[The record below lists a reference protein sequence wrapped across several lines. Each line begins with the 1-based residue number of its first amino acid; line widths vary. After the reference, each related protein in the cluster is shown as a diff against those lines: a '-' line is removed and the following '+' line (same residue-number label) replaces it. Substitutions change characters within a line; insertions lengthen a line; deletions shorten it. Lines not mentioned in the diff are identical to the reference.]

1 MEGAVR
7 CAQRIRLL
15 LSLVARKDAVL
26 APADGR
32 DIDPPALHEKAGESL
47 PVLPALERAFA
58 EAGIEQTEQ
67 PRERCFV
74 AAVRG
79 RREQD
84 QLTLGI
90 AGEALEQLETLL
102 AALVRADA
110 GMGLVRRTCSSLVI
124 KYSVSLGQY

>member
-1 MEGAVR
+1 RFVER
-7 CAQRIRLL
+7 RRLL
-15 LSLVARKDAVL
+15 RSIGGGARAL
-26 APADGR
+26 RAPGDGR

-67 PRERCFV
+67 PHERRLV

-90 AGEALEQLETLL
+90 AGEALEQLEPLL
-102 AALVRADA
+102 PALGRRAP
-110 GMGLVRRTCSSLVI
+110 
-124 KYSVSLGQY
+124 